1 MSGTSMATQEHL
13 AHLFCF
19 YERYKNIY
27 GTNCFASLM
36 ALVSNTAKDNGNQD
50 RITNMVLGI

>member
-1 MSGTSMATQEHL
+1 MRDIKTYTELS
-13 AHLFCF
+13 
-19 YERYKNIY
+19 
-27 GTNCFASLM
+27 FASLM